1 MLDFIFIFL
10 MLDAEKKSNEYY
22 KFTLF
27 FSILSALLKGESLD
41 CIKKSNLFFGRKL
54 GRGKYQRWI

>member
-1 MLDFIFIFL
+1 